1 MSKYI
6 CDRCLKEFPTKYK
19 FRRHLLR
26 KYPCKCNGKDI
37 KLSFLFNKYFKNEG
51 KMKYDLNYLSKQLKE
66 QKKLIESL
74 INNHKSPK
82 ITNEINNTLNILNQN
97 NINITINDFGNED
110 ISHITKKFVKEL
122 IYKMNNCSIINY
134 IEQVHLKN
142 PCNFNIFLPNKKQKF
157 ILIWKNNKWSID
169 DKNNVLDGMIVKNFD
184 RINDMY
190 EMVEKELPDNIKRN
204 FEDYAQNFDNNK
216 ELTREKI
223 KDNTEDLLLA
233 NNNKYL
239 LKTQ

>member
-1 MSKYI
+1 
-6 CDRCLKEFPTKYK
+6 
-19 FRRHLLR
+19 
-26 KYPCKCNGKDI
+26 
-37 KLSFLFNKYFKNEG
+37 
-51 KMKYDLNYLSKQLKE
+51 
-66 QKKLIESL
+66 
-74 INNHKSPK
+74 
-82 ITNEINNTLNILNQN
+82 
-97 NINITINDFGNED
+97 
-110 ISHITKKFVKEL
+110 
-122 IYKMNNCSIINY
+122 MNNCSIINY